1 MNPSCLELMA
11 DIPKVMPMTT
21 GELLDAIKKAK
32 EVHVYVPVNDCFLE
46 VVVAKTKLVR
56 AIQERVNEIP
66 FSFDPVTWMAEWMND
81 GILLVGGDSYDP
93 ED

>member
-1 MNPSCLELMA
+1 MA
-11 DIPKVMPMTT
+11 NVPKVMPMTT

-32 EVHVYVPVNDCFLE
+32 EVHVYVPVNDYFLE

-56 AIQERVNEIP
+56 AIQERINEFP
-66 FSFDPVTWMAEWMND
+66 FSFDPVEWMAEWID
-81 GILLVGGDSYDP
+81 DILIVGGDSYDP